1 MVAAVGIVV
10 SGAVKLAHWLQGETL
25 QSPGAIAFWAAIGS
39 ILVKELLYQ
48 YTRLKGRKL
57 DSKALEANAW
67 HHRSDALSSIGA
79 AVGIGG
85 AILLGQRWA
94 VLDPLASIV
103 VGAMLVKVAWD
114 LLGPSFGELTDSSLP
129 ADTEEEMLS
138 LIQSVPGVEDPHN
151 LRTRRIGNRIAAE
164 VHIRLDGRQTLE
176 QAHEKASEVERRF
189 KARFGP
195 QSHIIVHME
204 PLKKS

>member
-1 MVAAVGIVV
+1 M
-10 SGAVKLAHWLQGETL
+10 LA
-25 QSPGAIAFWAAIGS
+25 
-39 ILVKELLYQ
+39 
-48 YTRLKGRKL
+48 
-57 DSKALEANAW
+57 
-67 HHRSDALSSIGA
+67 
-79 AVGIGG
+79 
-85 AILLGQRWA
+85 
-94 VLDPLASIV
+94 
-103 VGAMLVKVAWD
+103 
-114 LLGPSFGELTDSSLP
+114 
-129 ADTEEEMLS
+129 

-151 LRTRRIGNRIAAE
+151 LRTRRVGNRIAAE